1 MLLIETYRSPSI
13 PNHVGRCPEQ
23 GGYQWWLGE
32 IVRFKSQNPGMSYDD
47 VYTLKVKHAV
57 VYSGNQ
63 GGSQQYAADEACQQ
77 AANSKFGV
85 GKVKA
90 TYKHYSGNQCVIN

>member
-23 GGYQWWLGE
+23 GGYEVYLNHIIRLKNE
-32 IVRFKSQNPGMSYDD
+32 NPSMSYDD
-47 VYTLKVKHAV
+47 VYNIKLKPDVIAA
-57 VYSGNQ
+57 GNR
-63 GGSQQYAADEACQQ
+63 GTSQQPGLDQDCQQ

-90 TYKHYSGNQCVIN
+90 TYKPYSGNQCIVK